1 MKLKSILAIGAIML
15 AGTACNPATILGNIK
30 GEKPSKTRV
39 ERSYSFENIKGID
52 TSSGIIVHYTQQPS
66 TQPVTVE
73 GPENVVA
80 AFEINFT
87 KNGVLDLSMD
97 SGKSFRYKSEEDH
110 VNVWVAAPAVSSLE
124 ASSGGSIIV
133 NEPITAT
140 EPIEINASSGA
151 GIYVAQLN
159 AVTANIKTS
168 SGADVEIY
176 SIKITDSLSAGA
188 SSGAV
193 IEIGAGTAENAYFK
207 ASSGASVRA
216 SGMTAQ
222 RGECKASSG
231 GGIKSS
237 IKQPSIKTSSGGSV
251 INKD

>member
-1 MKLKSILAIGAIML
+1 MKLKSIFALGAIML

-30 GEKPSKTRV
+30 GEKPSENRV

-52 TSSGIIVHYTQQPS
+52 SSSGIIVHYTQQPA
-66 TQPVTVE
+66 TQPVKVE

-80 AFEINFT
+80 AFEINLT
-87 KNGVLDLSMD
+87 KNGVLDLSME
-97 SGKSFRYKSEEDH
+97 SGKSFRYNSAEDH
-110 VNVWVAAPAVSSLE
+110 VNVWVVAPAVQSFK
-124 ASSGGSIIV
+124 ASSGSSINV
-133 NEPITAT
+133 EEALTAT

-151 GIYVAQLN
+151 RIYMSELN
-159 AVTANIKTS
+159 AGIANIKTS
-168 SGADVEIY
+168 SGADAEIA
-176 SIKITDSLSAGA
+176 SIKITDSITAGA
-188 SSGAV
+188 SSGAA
-193 IEIGAGTAENAYFK
+193 IEIGSGTAENAYFK

-237 IKQPSIKTSSGGSV
+237 IKQPAIKTSSGGSV
-251 INKD
+251 INRD